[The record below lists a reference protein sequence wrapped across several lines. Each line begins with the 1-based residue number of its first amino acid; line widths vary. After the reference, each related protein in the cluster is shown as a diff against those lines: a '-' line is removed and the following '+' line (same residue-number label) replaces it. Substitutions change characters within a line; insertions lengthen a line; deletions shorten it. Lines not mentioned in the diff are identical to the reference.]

1 MFQLSTVAFG
11 TSAFSLLN
19 ARVLR
24 HSTLFSC
31 ILAVLNSPTIFLR
44 KGFSFFQQALFIPFE
59 FGIAVPLP
67 RILHQNEYPKNENPP
82 HLHEK
87 GIVYCRKNNLGMELL
102 FQRATPK
109 VSSPQTR
116 FTAEFGMGSEWFH
129 DAKHTKK
136 WFSQEPSRLHK
147 KEK

>member
-1 MFQLSTVAFG
+1 MTAYNSVLLSSVT
-11 TSAFSLLN
+11 
-19 ARVLR
+19 
-24 HSTLFSC
+24 H
-31 ILAVLNSPTIFLR
+31 I
-44 KGFSFFQQALFIPFE
+44 IP
-59 FGIAVPLP
+59 IK
-67 RILHQNEYPKNENPP
+67 KNENPP
-82 HLHEK
+82 HVNEK
-87 GIVYCRKNNLGMELL
+87 GFGYYRKNNLGMELL

-136 WFSQEPSRLHK
+136 WFSQELSRLHK